1 MRDVEL
7 FLKMLA
13 EQVYTARVGGL
24 PLRDAT
30 DFKAWLHQCSRI
42 AANSQTMEGFFKDL
56 KELTPV

>member
-7 FLKMLA
+7 FIRLLA
-13 EQVYTARVGGL
+13 EQVYTARVGGM
-24 PLRDAT
+24 PLNDAT

-42 AANSQTMEGFFKDL
+42 AAHCETMEQFFREL